1 MIVLVE
7 LSSYRWPLSVHSFD
21 LIESYIIDI
30 NISLPMKSNKKLK
43 RRKNTTRTKPR
54 RKKKKEREREN
65 VILTEYINDKLRMKI
80 NTL

>member
-1 MIVLVE
+1 
-7 LSSYRWPLSVHSFD
+7 
-21 LIESYIIDI
+21 
-30 NISLPMKSNKKLK
+30 MKSNKKLK